1 MCIANLIIF
10 STLEVSKNVA
20 FWSLAIAEQAQSGLS
35 VRAFCEREGLSPASF
50 YLWRRNLAQ
59 QATAVSSDEASEFVE
74 VITLAGSSVVAPSP
88 AKHACQDVVFELF

>member
-1 MCIANLIIF
+1 MICSHAVCL
-10 STLEVSKNVA
+10 SDQSRESEKVA

-59 QATAVSSDEASEFVE
+59 
-74 VITLAGSSVVAPSP
+74 
-88 AKHACQDVVFELF
+88 